1 MALSLFHKG
10 VADWFTKTFNKP
22 TDVQRQAWEAIK
34 SSQNTLIA
42 APTGSGKTLAA
53 FLSAID
59 DLIVQGI
66 EGKLEPGTQVVY
78 ISPLKALSNDIERNL
93 QFPLA
98 GIKKELEASGLPPV
112 DIQVVVRTGDTPMAD
127 RAQMLKHP
135 PHILVTTPESLYLLL
150 TSVNGRKM
158 LSTVHTLII
167 KTSPH
172 RTFRNSKT
180 CGASRQFP
188 GGQFGN

>member
-1 MALSLFHKG
+1 MALSLFHKS
-10 VADWFTKTFNKP
+10 VSNWFIETFNNP

-66 EGKLEPGTQVVY
+66 EGRLEPGTQVVY

-98 GIKKELEASGLPPV
+98 GIQKELAASGLPT
-112 DIQVVVRTGDTPMAD
+112 VVIHGVVQTGDIPIAD
-127 RAQMLKHP
+127 RAHML
-135 PHILVTTPESLYLLL
+135 T
-150 TSVNGRKM
+150 
-158 LSTVHTLII
+158 
-167 KTSPH
+167 
-172 RTFRNSKT
+172 
-180 CGASRQFP
+180 
-188 GGQFGN
+188 